1 MSTASSP
8 RRRAHASKRRIGY
21 THPRLF
27 RRSIARNARGFRRGQ
42 RRFRISAPRL
52 LACAR
57 VLVPSRMSNR
67 SYTRVSLTFT
77 DARCSHSMHV
87 RAYVRARAFPQI
99 QRTGRPV
106 TSWLVCEGRSA
117 RERCSGGAHT
127 RLIYVNLA
135 AYVYMRRLYLCTY
148 RPTAVGRAS
157 FVECGLILMGTDDKQ
172 RKQASSLPGEICLLL
187 PGLQW
192 GPIHAYTCTST
203 TTHDHDVGKDGCD
216 DENYDQDVDLF
227 QRMRKQYGALGS
239 IGHTRPSSSRAL
251 GYHDRLLVAYKS
263 RRSVLHRL
271 PRLPTTRTDAY
282 K

>member
-42 RRFRISAPRL
+42 RRFRVSAPRL

-67 SYTRVSLTFT
+67 VSLTFT
-77 DARCSHSMHV
+77 DAHTLCMCVSMCARERFHKY
-87 RAYVRARAFPQI
+87 RAV
-99 QRTGRPV
+99 TGRPV

-127 RLIYVNLA
+127 RLIYVNSA
-135 AYVYMRRLYLCTY
+135 AYVYMRRLYLCTH

-203 TTHDHDVGKDGCD
+203 TTTML
-216 DENYDQDVDLF
+216 E
-227 QRMRKQYGALGS
+227 RM
-239 IGHTRPSSSRAL
+239 TT
-251 GYHDRLLVAYKS
+251 
-263 RRSVLHRL
+263 
-271 PRLPTTRTDAY
+271 TTRTTTKMSTCFSGCENNIGRSAV
-282 K
+282 